1 MTGRIGMIMTFSS
14 ARRLLLLV
22 ALVALVTT
30 SRGVAQQPAS
40 GPGPEPS
47 PSPSQTQ
54 QEPVPPVDSDEDL
67 RRLIQQ
73 AGGSETQLITSLEGY
88 LRRWPRTQ
96 RRSEIEEE
104 IYKLAVKVRDRD
116 RILSYGPQQ
125 IEQNPESVDVLGE
138 MVTALRE
145 RRQSGDLER
154 ARGYAEQLVRE
165 FESLLAA
172 RPKPR
177 RLSQAQWE
185 EQKQQGR
192 ASVYLTR
199 GRVYADLGEDEKAKR
214 DLLQSAQLAP
224 LAITFLALAEVAERR
239 KTPPPDADEVL
250 GYLRQSLLYG
260 LIEGAEDID
269 LPSVRHR
276 LRTHYLARHQT
287 ETGLG
292 DQLLTDL
299 DAHLQRQAQRIARL
313 APPHSNASAATG
325 TDALA
330 FRLSR
335 PEGAPLDLATL
346 RGKVVVMNFWAT
358 WCGPCRTELPLF
370 EKTIERYRNDPSVSF
385 LAVTTDEDRE
395 AVLPY
400 LRQYGYQLPV
410 VFADGLGEFFDV
422 TSIPT
427 TIILNSAG
435 KVSSRL
441 RGYNP
446 REDFVAL
453 LQQRIEE
460 AKAAPSTPQ

>member
-1 MTGRIGMIMTFSS
+1 MIMTFSS
-14 ARRLLLLV
+14 ARRLLLLI
-22 ALVALVTT
+22 ALVAFSAPV
-30 SRGVAQQPAS
+30 RGWAQQPAS
-40 GPGPEPS
+40 GPDPEPS
-47 PSPSQTQ
+47 PTTSQTQ

-104 IYKLAVKVRDRD
+104 VYKLAVKLRDRD
-116 RILSYGPQQ
+116 RILSYGPRL
-125 IEQNPESVDVLGE
+125 IEQTPGSVDVLVE
-138 MVTALRE
+138 LVTALRE
-145 RRQSGDLER
+145 RRQTGDLER
-154 ARGYAEQLVRE
+154 ARGYVEQLVRE
-165 FESLLAA
+165 FDTLLND

-177 RLSQAQWE
+177 RLSQARWE

-192 ASVYLTR
+192 SSVYLTR

-214 DLLQSAQLAP
+214 DLQLSAQLAP
-224 LAITFLALAEVAERR
+224 LAVTFLALADLTERR
-239 KTPPPDADEVL
+239 QSPPPDKEEVL
-250 GYLRQSLLYG
+250 GYLRQALLFG
-260 LIEGAEDID
+260 LIEGADEVD
-269 LPSVRHR
+269 LPGVRQR
-276 LRTHYLARHQT
+276 LRTLYLGQHPT
-287 ETGLG
+287 EAGLG

-299 DAHLQRQAQRIARL
+299 DAYLQRQAARTAL
-313 APPHSNASAATG
+313 MTPSHSNASVATG
-325 TDALA
+325 TDPLA

-335 PEGAPLDLATL
+335 PAGEPLDLATL

-395 AVLPY
+395 AVVPY
-400 LRQYGYQLPV
+400 LQQHGYKLPV
-410 VFADGLGEFFDV
+410 VFADGLEQFFDV
-422 TSIPT
+422 TAIPT
-427 TIILNSAG
+427 TIILGPTG

-453 LQQRIEE
+453 LQQRIDE
-460 AKAAPSTPQ
+460 AKAVPSPTQ

>member
-1 MTGRIGMIMTFSS
+1 MIMTCFS
-14 ARRLLLLV
+14 ARRLLLLG
-22 ALVALVTT
+22 ALVVFAASLQAL
-30 SRGVAQQPAS
+30 AQPPGS
-40 GPGPEPS
+40 GPDPEPS
-47 PSPSQTQ
+47 SSTSQTQ
-54 QEPVPPVDSDEDL
+54 QEPVSPVDSDEDL

-73 AGGSETQLITSLEGY
+73 AGGNQTQLITSLEGY
-88 LRRWPRTQ
+88 LRRWPRSQ

-104 IYKLAVKVRDRD
+104 VYKLAVKVRDRD
-116 RILSYGPQQ
+116 RILSYGPRL
-125 IEQNPESVDVLGE
+125 IEQTPGGVDVLVE
-138 MVTALRE
+138 LVTALRE
-145 RRQSGDLER
+145 RRQTGDLVR
-154 ARGYAEQLVRE
+154 ARSYAEQLVRE
-165 FESLLAA
+165 FDALLTD

-177 RLSQAQWE
+177 RLSQARWE

-214 DLLQSAQLAP
+214 DLQQSAQLAP
-224 LAITFLALAEVAERR
+224 LAVTFLALADLTERR
-239 KTPPPDADEVL
+239 QSPPPNKEEVL
-250 GYLRQSLLYG
+250 GYLRQALLLG
-260 LIEGAEDID
+260 LIEGADDVD
-269 LPSVRHR
+269 LPALRQR
-276 LRTHYLARHQT
+276 LRTLYLAQYAT
-287 ETGLG
+287 EAGLG

-299 DAHLQRQAQRIARL
+299 DAYLQRQAARKAL
-313 APPHSNASAATG
+313 LTPSHSNASAASG
-325 TDALA
+325 TDPLA

-335 PEGAPLDLATL
+335 PAGDPLDLASL

-400 LRQYGYQLPV
+400 LQQYGYQLPV
-410 VFADGLGEFFDV
+410 VFADGLEEFFDV
-422 TSIPT
+422 TAIPT
-427 TIILNSAG
+427 TIILGPAG

-446 REDFVAL
+446 QEDFVAL

-460 AKAAPSTPQ
+460 AKAAPSPVQ